1 MNVIDGTSGNPVAVA
16 HGPRRGE
23 RFVLRVEELDGDG
36 LGVARLH
43 ALLGPQQVP
52 RTWRFEL
59 RATFPGDVVEVE
71 AGGARRGDAWGRVV
85 ALHEASPWREPPRCP
100 HAAAS
105 PADRRACGGC
115 PLQAIPHA
123 RQLGAKHER
132 VERLLVR
139 ALGPETVVR
148 APIAAPSPW
157 NWRNKMELSFGRDAD
172 GAFALGQH
180 PGGYRYEVF
189 RLRECHLLPPDAAA
203 LAVQLG
209 AELEGL
215 GLEPHDE
222 RRAQG
227 WLRTLTVRATTTGDR
242 LLEVTTA
249 DVDAVATGTG
259 ELAQPDAAA
268 LLVPALARAEAVGG
282 GRCTSFWWTRHRA
295 RAGERTRIESTLL
308 RGAPTIDEELVID
321 GAGTLRFAI
330 HPRAFFQPNTV
341 QAGRLYAEVLRR
353 VTEAVEPGDTVL
365 DLYCGTGTI
374 GVAVAAAG
382 HRVIGIELEPS
393 AVENGRANAA
403 RNDVALELHAG
414 DVAAVL
420 AETGLDRPGAAGVV
434 IVDPPRSGLTPAALE
449 RIVSIGAR
457 RIVYVSCN
465 PLSLARDAAMLIR
478 SGYVAR
484 EVQPVDMFPHTAH
497 IENVVALDRITHP

>member
-1 MNVIDGTSGNPVAVA
+1 M
-16 HGPRRGE
+16 
-23 RFVLRVEELDGDG
+23 
-36 LGVARLH
+36 
-43 ALLGPQQVP
+43 
-52 RTWRFEL
+52 
-59 RATFPGDVVEVE
+59 
-71 AGGARRGDAWGRVV
+71 
-85 ALHEASPWREPPRCP
+85 
-100 HAAAS
+100 
-105 PADRRACGGC
+105 
-115 PLQAIPHA
+115 
-123 RQLGAKHER
+123 
-132 VERLLVR
+132 
-139 ALGPETVVR
+139 
-148 APIAAPSPW
+148 
-157 NWRNKMELSFGRDAD
+157 
-172 GAFALGQH
+172 
-180 PGGYRYEVF
+180 
-189 RLRECHLLPPDAAA
+189 
-203 LAVQLG
+203 
-209 AELEGL
+209 
-215 GLEPHDE
+215 
-222 RRAQG
+222 
-227 WLRTLTVRATTTGDR
+227 
-242 LLEVTTA
+242 
-249 DVDAVATGTG
+249 
-259 ELAQPDAAA
+259 
-268 LLVPALARAEAVGG
+268 
-282 GRCTSFWWTRHRA
+282 
-295 RAGERTRIESTLL
+295 
-308 RGAPTIDEELVID
+308 ID